1 MFDTAAALERIKS
14 AEHDTPLCPCGAPTV
29 PVGRD
34 DGIWLVC
41 SNLHRWETRRTFRLL
56 AALFPH
62 VERPIV
68 DGTPVAA

>member
-1 MFDTAAALERIKS
+1 MFDTATALERIEL
-14 AEHDTPLCPCGAPTV
+14 AEHDTPVCPCGAATI
-29 PVGRD
+29 PVARD
-34 DGIWLVC
+34 GGVWLVC

-68 DGTPVAA
+68 DGTAAA